1 MPIERRTS
9 GTDSRTASCRASRTL
24 RAAIAA
30 SATAQ
35 AGTATAAAGE
45 RVTVSAAI
53 PSESDPARTADAKGS
68 AAVG

>member
-1 MPIERRTS
+1 MSPVAEGALMGI
-9 GTDSRTASCRASRTL
+9 AC
-24 RAAIAA
+24 AAAF
-30 SATAQ
+30 
-35 AGTATAAAGE
+35 AAGE